1 MAGCAR
7 NVSTIWRL
15 LSASALSL
23 LAGCAGVQMPSLPG
37 TPTTSVP
44 DYSLTADQYSQVQF
58 EVVASEFRDT
68 LSGKYVHFDAQYMG
82 LQDTVIVKAKGQLR
96 AGVSPELSSARLFR
110 PGASGS
116 ALVIWPKED
125 RQAAIPFVS
134 MPPGTPVRIYA
145 YIIST
150 GATWRLRSAS
160 RYSPGYGEPLVL
172 LMSVEK
178 LSETQSGK
186 QVSGGEVATT
196 AATFSVQT
204 SAAPASRG
212 VPATPGSSHIS
223 GAELIRS
230 IQAALKSAG
239 FYSGAID
246 GELGPKTR
254 AAIQQYQ
261 KASGQDVNGVPTQEL
276 LRALNRK

>member
-1 MAGCAR
+1 MTGGVW
-7 NVSTIWRL
+7 NISTISRL
-15 LSASALSL
+15 LLTLALSL

-37 TPTTSVP
+37 APTTSVP
-44 DYSLTADQYSQVQF
+44 DYALTTDQYSQVQF

-96 AGVSPELSSARLFR
+96 AGVSLELSSAILFR

-116 ALVIWPKED
+116 ALIIWPKED
-125 RQAAIPFVS
+125 RQAAIPFIS
-134 MPPGTPVRIYA
+134 MPPGTPVRVYA
-145 YIIST
+145 YVIST

-178 LSETQSGK
+178 LSEAQSGK
-186 QVSGGEVATT
+186 KVSGGEVATT
-196 AATFSVQT
+196 TATALMQT
-204 SAAPASRG
+204 SPAPASRG
-212 VPATPGSSHIS
+212 VPATPGPSQIS

-230 IQAALKSAG
+230 IQGALKSAG
-239 FYSGAID
+239 FYSGALD
-246 GELGPKTR
+246 GEMGPQTR
-254 AAIQQYQ
+254 SAIQKYQ
-261 KASGQDVNGVPTQEL
+261 KATGQEASGVPTQEL
-276 LRALNRK
+276 LRALSRK